1 MLPSA
6 SHQGPPLCC
15 LVPLLLPWLPVSLCW
30 PQQDR
35 TVIITVF
42 TRFIGK
48 SCLMSQILMV
58 DMQQRTSL
66 GTFIEVTQ
74 FETQYYFWP
83 KQHSTS
89 QSLAAKPLTKHIA
102 GKESACNVGD
112 LGLVPGLGRSPGEGN
127 GYPLQYSDLENSMD
141 CIVHGVAKSRT
152 RLSEFHFHFHA
163 YCKKTAGFGGF
174 GNLYLSLRSGI
185 MSCVNLI
192 RRLISLS
199 LFYSELIYVAG
210 YSLVFPTNTFAL
222 SSAFSVP

>member
-112 LGLVPGLGRSPGEGN
+112 LGLIPGLGRSPGEGN
-127 GYPLQYSDLENSMD
+127 GYPLQYSDLENSMN
-141 CIVHGVAKSRT
+141 CIVQSLHV
-152 RLSEFHFHFHA
+152 
-163 YCKKTAGFGGF
+163 CKESYTTEW
-174 GNLYLSLRSGI
+174 L
-185 MSCVNLI
+185 
-192 RRLISLS
+192 SLS
-199 LFYSELIYVAG
+199 LHPTCINRSDNSTSEKPDNLIKQ
-210 YSLVFPTNTFAL
+210 LVEKLNWYL
-222 SSAFSVP
+222 RK